1 MAGTRNKKGEE
12 TLLMALACGATVE
25 GAAQKAGVSER
36 TAYRRLADP
45 AFQARLRQ
53 ARAELARRAA
63 GLLTAASLES
73 VRTLVQLQAAAC
85 PPAARL
91 GAARAVIALG
101 LRLREEADLAERL
114 AELERRLE
122 GKADDLE
129 GTMDDDAGT
138 AEGGEPC

>member
-1 MAGTRNKKGEE
+1 MSKTRRHRGDE

-25 GAAQKAGVSER
+25 GAAHKAKLSVR

-73 VRTLVQLQAAAC
+73 VRTLVELQGVAA

-91 GAARAVIALG
+91 GAARAVIGLG
-101 LRLREEADLAERL
+101 LKLREETDLVERV

-122 GKADDLE
+122 EAA
-129 GTMDDDAGT
+129 AGPVT
-138 AEGGEPC
+138 DKGGEDRC

>member
-1 MAGTRNKKGEE
+1 MSGTRGKRGDEA
-12 TLLMALACGATVE
+12 LLLALACGATVE
-25 GAAQKAGVSER
+25 GAAHKAGVSAR

-53 ARAELARRAA
+53 ARADLAGRAA

-73 VRTLVQLQAAAC
+73 VRTLVELQAAVS

-91 GAARAVIALG
+91 GAARAVIGLG
-101 LRLREEADLAERL
+101 QRLRAEADLTGRV

-122 GKADDLE
+122 GA
-129 GTMDDDAGT
+129 AGDVAGLT
-138 AEGGEPC
+138 GGGPC